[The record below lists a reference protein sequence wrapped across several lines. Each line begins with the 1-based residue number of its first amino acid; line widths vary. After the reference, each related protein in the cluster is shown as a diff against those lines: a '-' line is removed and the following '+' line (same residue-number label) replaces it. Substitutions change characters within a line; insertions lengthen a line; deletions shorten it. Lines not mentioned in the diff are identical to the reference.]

1 MWYTISFY
9 RDNDLIH
16 TYNEFEDSPGAATTV
31 AMHKFRQQYGLNY
44 PFTKIK
50 IDWIGR

>member
-1 MWYTISFY
+1 
-9 RDNDLIH
+9 
-16 TYNEFEDSPGAATTV
+16 
-31 AMHKFRQQYGLNY
+31 MHKFRQQYGLNY